1 MYKISILKSE
11 NFHNTLCLILI
22 SLLPLSLLIGSL
34 VINIFCIS
42 IIIIFLFESFKERNF
57 DFLKSY
63 EFLILLI
70 FWFFLLINTFLSTS
84 FENSVGRGFG
94 FARFILLVFALRYYF
109 GLNNQKYFKFIQLSW
124 LIIFLIVTFDLLFES
139 YFGFNTLGFKSS
151 YQGRLSGFLNDELKI
166 GGYYYGF
173 VLLTAT
179 YILINHKKYFYISF
193 LIFILTAL
201 LIGERAN
208 FLKIL
213 LMSIPFIIFLN
224 YGAKIK
230 AKYFLIVIIFS
241 ILTTINYKPEFKKRF
256 YYDFFDTKNQI
267 ISLQIFKKRIE
278 KHYAHYSTSYKIFK
292 DNFWFGVG
300 LKNFRNESNKEKYL
314 ISEGEK
320 YLGWSTHPHQI
331 HFEFL
336 SETGLVGYFVFFFF
350 FMISFFKGLK
360 NYLISKNLYSL
371 CGSLFIFTTFLPL
384 IPSGSFFTTY
394 GATIFWI
401 NYSLIDLK
409 KI

>member
-1 MYKISILKSE
+1 MYKISIFRAE
-11 NFHNTLCLILI
+11 NFHNIICLILI

-34 VINIFCIS
+34 IINILCIS

-94 FARFILLVFALRYYF
+94 FIRFILLVFALRYYF
-109 GLNNQKYFKFIQLSW
+109 NFNNKKYFKLIQLSW
-124 LIIFLIVTFDLLFES
+124 LIIFLIVTIDLLFES
-139 YFGFNTLGFKSS
+139 YFGFNTLGFKSQ
-151 YQGRLSGFLNDELKI
+151 YEGRLSGFLNDELKI

-173 VLLTAT
+173 IIISAT
-179 YILINHKKYFYISF
+179 YVLINHKKYFYF
-193 LIFILTAL
+193 LFFVFLLTAL
-201 LIGERAN
+201 LTGERAN
-208 FLKIL
+208 FLKII
-213 LMSIPFIIFLN
+213 LMSVPFIIFLN
-224 YGAKIK
+224 YNSKIK
-230 AKYFLIVIIFS
+230 AKYFLIILILS
-241 ILTTINYKPEFKKRF
+241 ILATIFYKPFFKERF
-256 YYDFFDTKNQI
+256 YFDFLDKNKKL
-267 ISLQIFKKRIE
+267 SLTTFLKKTE
-278 KHYAHYSTSYKIFK
+278 KHYSHYSTSYKIFQ

-300 LKNFRNESNKEKYL
+300 LKNFRNESGKEKYN
-314 ISEGEK
+314 INNEKK
-320 YLGWSTHPHQI
+320 YLSWSTHPHQI

-336 SETGLVGYFVFFFF
+336 SETGFIGYLAFLIFFI
-350 FMISFFKGLK
+350 ISFIVGLK
-360 NYLISKNLYSL
+360 NYLNSGNLYSL

-401 NYSLIDLK
+401 NYSLISLK